1 MSSESRTQAAVD
13 ALFLL
18 PTSFLAVTGSPS
30 TDGNSHV
37 SPIVSILSS
46 RQHSSALDSSSST
59 TLDSSSTALDSP
71 SSPAPS
77 QSVDVDTSS
86 FQGLGTETP
95 KDKGMRQKGKR
106 FNMPEHR
113 RIELFRRER
122 LVGEVFPHAVW
133 CKECQAWVALDK
145 RRRFYMGMWEKHLKT
160 YHLPVCW
167 FTFLSILALS
177 WRDYREAYSM
187 RRYRGTFWKQER
199 SYSFF
204 DPRARILL
212 DFCSFHYPY
221 ISTQKCLSPFW
232 LFWLFHLIFVV
243 YLLSSSH

>member
-160 YHLPVCW
+160 YHLPGG
-167 FTFLSILALS
+167 LQYEKIQ
-177 WRDYREAYSM
+177 RH
-187 RRYRGTFWKQER
+187 
-199 SYSFF
+199 
-204 DPRARILL
+204 LL
-212 DFCSFHYPY
+212 E
-221 ISTQKCLSPFW
+221 TGEKLQ
-232 LFWLFHLIFVV
+232 LFRPK
-243 YLLSSSH
+243 SKNTP